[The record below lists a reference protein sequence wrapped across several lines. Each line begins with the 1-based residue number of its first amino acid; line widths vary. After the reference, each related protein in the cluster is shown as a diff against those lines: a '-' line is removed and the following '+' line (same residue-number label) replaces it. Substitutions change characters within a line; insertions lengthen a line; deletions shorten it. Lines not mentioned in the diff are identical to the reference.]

1 MREGPTA
8 RSSDC
13 FWDFLPTVAEI
24 VDAQH
29 PDDIDGISFLPALS
43 DEGEQ
48 KKHDYLY
55 WEFHEN
61 NGRQAI
67 RKGNWKAVRYD
78 VHNNGKIELYD
89 LDADISET
97 TDLADVYPDMIAEFD
112 SLMSA
117 SRTESD
123 LFEFK

>member
-1 MREGPTA
+1 MPTI
-8 RSSDC
+8 
-13 FWDFLPTVAEI
+13 AEI
-24 VDAQH
+24 IGAEL
-29 PDDIDGISFLPALS
+29 PKNIDGISFLPELIS
-43 DEGEQ
+43 CGEQ
-48 KKHDYLY
+48 DKHDYLY